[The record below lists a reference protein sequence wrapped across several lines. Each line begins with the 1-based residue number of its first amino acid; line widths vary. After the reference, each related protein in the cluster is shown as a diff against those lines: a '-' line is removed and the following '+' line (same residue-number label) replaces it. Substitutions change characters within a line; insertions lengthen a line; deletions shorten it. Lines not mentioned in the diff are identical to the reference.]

1 MKKTLQ
7 RLMARYPD
15 KIEEVSDEGGGEYGD
30 GYWLYL
36 KPGWIREPNDPV
48 HNVHE
53 WNMRDLVRSMRYV
66 VPCNCE
72 ECQRLKKLSPS

>member
-7 RLMARYPD
+7 ALVARYPD
-15 KIEEVSDEGGGEYGD
+15 KIEEVSDEGGGEHGD

-36 KPGWIREPNDPV
+36 KPGWKRDLYDEV

-53 WNMRDLVRSMRYV
+53 WNMRDLVRAMRYV
-66 VPCNCE
+66 APCACD
-72 ECQRLKKLSPS
+72 ECLRLKAVAK